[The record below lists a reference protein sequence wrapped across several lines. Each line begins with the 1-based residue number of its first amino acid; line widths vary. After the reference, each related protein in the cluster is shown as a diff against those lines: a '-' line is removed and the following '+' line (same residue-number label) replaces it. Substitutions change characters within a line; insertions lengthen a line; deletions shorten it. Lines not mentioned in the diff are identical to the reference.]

1 MFQPSSDLQAG
12 CNARRSSPPTSASR
26 FNPHPTFRPDATPG
40 VRLPQ
45 RRHPVSTLIR
55 PSGRMQRPAFVS
67 PNVGIPFQP
76 SSDLQAGCNAR
87 AGAVPRPFPVSTLI
101 RPSGRMQPVTHAVDR
116 VDAEGVSTL
125 IRPSGR
131 MQLPYDV
138 LQRMTFLVSTL
149 IRPSGRMQ
157 PRAASKSAA
166 RLRCQF
172 QPSSDLQA
180 GCNLPRR
187 EPGHCRSTGFNP
199 HPTFR
204 PDATVY
210 AGSAGRSRRSC
221 FNPHPTFR
229 PDATSK

>member
-1 MFQPSSDLQAG
+1 MKFQPSSDLQAG
-12 CNARRSSPPTSASR
+12 CNFCTMFSPSP
-26 FNPHPTFRPDATPG
+26 
-40 VRLPQ
+40 VVV
-45 RRHPVSTLIR
+45 VSTLIR

-116 VDAEGVSTL
+116 VDAEG
-125 IRPSGR
+125 
-131 MQLPYDV
+131 
-138 LQRMTFLVSTL
+138 VSTL